1 MLPDAKA
8 VGVCLWASGFSPC
21 YWFLQSMGIQTPP
34 KLKCLGGLALLEV
47 LHNMG
52 TPKKKINKK
61 PLLSQ
66 AKAFRFP

>member
-1 MLPDAKA
+1 MQHSHLKFPLSHLP
-8 VGVCLWASGFSPC
+8 SIPPFS
-21 YWFLQSMGIQTPP
+21 
-34 KLKCLGGLALLEV
+34 LLEV